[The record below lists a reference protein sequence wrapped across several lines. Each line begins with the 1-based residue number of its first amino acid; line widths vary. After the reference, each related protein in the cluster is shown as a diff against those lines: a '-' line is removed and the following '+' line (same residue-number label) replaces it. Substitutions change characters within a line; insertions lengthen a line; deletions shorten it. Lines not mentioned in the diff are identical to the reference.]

1 MLRHFGRDCGCLQA
15 LRQALTNPDAGR
27 GPSDRRRHA
36 DVTVT
41 CQSRYSGVV
50 TKDRGFGG
58 ATETLAHDMRPAPLG
73 VVLRVTNVEEPPE
86 PFRLEVGRCIVGSA
100 ATADLVVNAST
111 VSRQHLELGLI
122 PEGVEVR
129 DLGSRNGT
137 FYKGQRIEK
146 MVVRL
151 GATLKLGTA
160 SLAIEPDN
168 CALDDLSYDANEYRG
183 IVAGSAAMKSLFAKL
198 RKLEGSLASV
208 LIEGESGVGKELIA
222 QALHHGSVVQNEPM
236 VVINC
241 GAMPGELV
249 ASALFGHRKGAFTG
263 AVDDRVGAFQAA
275 DGGTLFLDE
284 VGEMPLDVQPML
296 LRALEAQEI
305 TPVGDQQTVKVEVRV
320 VSATNRTLQ
329 DEVAAGRFREDL
341 YYRLAV
347 IKLLVPPLA
356 ERRQD
361 VPLLAERFAQTL
373 DVVLP
378 DSVLEQLGSR
388 PWPGNVRE
396 LKNAVQ
402 VFAALGALPEIRRS
416 PAKSYAEL
424 KDGLID
430 AFTKSYLERLM
441 AHTQGNQTAAAR
453 VAGLDRSYLG
463 RLLQKHGLGK

>member
-1 MLRHFGRDCGCLQA
+1 
-15 LRQALTNPDAGR
+15 
-27 GPSDRRRHA
+27 
-36 DVTVT
+36 
-41 CQSRYSGVV
+41 
-50 TKDRGFGG
+50 
-58 ATETLAHDMRPAPLG
+58 
-73 VVLRVTNVEEPPE
+73 
-86 PFRLEVGRCIVGSA
+86 
-100 ATADLVVNAST
+100 
-111 VSRQHLELGLI
+111 
-122 PEGVEVR
+122 
-129 DLGSRNGT
+129 
-137 FYKGQRIEK
+137 
-146 MVVRL
+146 
-151 GATLKLGTA
+151 
-160 SLAIEPDN
+160 
-168 CALDDLSYDANEYRG
+168 
-183 IVAGSAAMKSLFAKL
+183 
-198 RKLEGSLASV
+198 

-416 PAKSYAEL
+416 PAATMNLAFDDLIDLAKSYAEL